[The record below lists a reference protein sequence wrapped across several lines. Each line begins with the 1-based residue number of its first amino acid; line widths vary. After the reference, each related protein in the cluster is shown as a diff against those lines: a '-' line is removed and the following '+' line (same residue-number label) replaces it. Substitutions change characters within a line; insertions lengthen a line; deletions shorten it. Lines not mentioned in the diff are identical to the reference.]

1 MRIESQPVYVLH
13 VRAWRETSLLLEVF
27 SREHGRVGLLARG
40 VRSARARITRAT
52 LEPFQLLSA
61 DWAGTG
67 ELPNLRAAE
76 TIGAPRRFVDDALL
90 SGLYVNELLVRLTA
104 RADPHP
110 ALFSRY
116 AGLLEE
122 LGATDSLAWTL
133 RRFERDLL
141 GELGYGLQLEC
152 EAESGEPLR
161 ADANYTYLPEVGPAP
176 AQSRQHGA
184 IARGSALLALHE
196 DTKPAHD
203 DLVALRRVL
212 RAVIASHVGEQG
224 LRAWRVLGSAMNP
237 R

>member
-1 MRIESQPVYVLH
+1 MRVESQPAYVLH
-13 VRAWRETSLLLEVF
+13 ARAWRETSMLLEVF
-27 SREHGRVGLLARG
+27 SRDHGRVGVLARG

-52 LEPFQLLSA
+52 LEPFQLLSV

-76 TIGAPRRFVDDALL
+76 PVGAPRRFVDDALL

-110 ALFSRY
+110 VLFARY
-116 AGLLEE
+116 AALLEE
-122 LGATDSLAWTL
+122 LATTESLAWTL

-141 GELGYGLQLEC
+141 AELGYGLQLEY
-152 EAESGEPLR
+152 EAESGEPLHAE
-161 ADANYTYLPEVGPAP
+161 ADYAYLPELGPVP
-176 AQSRQHGA
+176 AQSWQHGA
-184 IARGSALLALHE
+184 IAKGSALLALHQ
-196 DTKPAHD
+196 DVKPAHD
-203 DLVALRRVL
+203 DLAALRRVL

-224 LRAWRVLGSAMNP
+224 LRAWRVLGGAIIP

>member
-1 MRIESQPVYVLH
+1 MRVESQPAYVLH
-13 VRAWRETSLLLEVF
+13 ARAWRETSLLLEVF
-27 SREHGRVGLLARG
+27 SREHGRIGLLARG

-52 LEPFQLLSA
+52 LEPFQLLSM

-76 TIGAPRRFVDDALL
+76 AVGASRRFVDDALL

-110 ALFSRY
+110 ALFARY
-116 AGLLEE
+116 AALLEE
-122 LGATDSLAWTL
+122 LAATDSLAWTL

-141 GELGYGLQLEC
+141 AELGYGLQLDG

-161 ADANYTYLPEVGPAP
+161 ADVEYVYAPELGPVP

-184 IARGSALLALHE
+184 IAKGSALLALHNDARPAPE
-196 DTKPAHD
+196 DLA
-203 DLVALRRVL
+203 ALRRVL
-212 RAVIASHVGEQG
+212 RAVIASHAGEQG
-224 LRAWRVLGSAMNP
+224 LRAWRVLGSAMAS

>member
-1 MRIESQPVYVLH
+1 MRVESQPAYILH
-13 VRAWRETSLLLEVF
+13 ARAWRETSMLLEVF
-27 SREHGRVGLLARG
+27 SRDHGRVGLLARG
-40 VRSARARITRAT
+40 VRSARARVPRAT

-76 TIGAPRRFVDDALL
+76 AIGAPRRFAEDVLL

-110 ALFSRY
+110 VLFARY
-116 AGLLEE
+116 AMLLEE
-122 LGATDSLAWTL
+122 LAATDSLAWTL

-141 GELGYGLQLEC
+141 GEIGYGLQLAY

-161 ADANYTYLPEVGPAP
+161 AEAEYAYVPELGPVA

-184 IARGSALLALHE
+184 NAKGSALLALHA
-196 DTKPAHD
+196 DAKPAHD
-203 DLVALRRVL
+203 DLAALRRVL

-224 LRAWRVLGSAMNP
+224 LRAWRVLGGAMNP

>member
-1 MRIESQPVYVLH
+1 MRIESQPAFVLH
-13 VRAWRETSLLLEVF
+13 ARAWRETSLLLEVF
-27 SREHGRVGLLARG
+27 SRDHGRVGLLARG
-40 VRSARARITRAT
+40 VRSARARIARAT
-52 LEPFQLLSA
+52 LEPFQLLSV

-76 TIGAPRRFVDDALL
+76 TAGGPRRFVEDALL

-110 ALFSRY
+110 ALFARY
-116 AGLLEE
+116 AALLEE
-122 LGATDSLAWTL
+122 LAATDSLAWTL

-141 GELGYGLQLEC
+141 VELGYGLQLDC

-161 ADANYTYLPEVGPAP
+161 ADAEYVYAPELGPVP
-176 AQSRQHGA
+176 AQSRQPGA
-184 IARGSALLALHE
+184 SVKGSALLALH
-196 DTKPAHD
+196 DDVQPGHD
-203 DLVALRRVL
+203 DLSALRRVL

-224 LRAWRVLGSAMNP
+224 LRAWRVLGSARTP

>member
-1 MRIESQPVYVLH
+1 MRVESQPAFVLH
-13 VRAWRETSLLLEVF
+13 ARAWRETSMLLEAF
-27 SREHGRVGLLARG
+27 SRDHGRVGLLVRG
-40 VRSARARITRAT
+40 VRSARARIARAT

-67 ELPNLRAAE
+67 ELPSLRAAE
-76 TIGAPRRFVDDALL
+76 PVGVPCRFAHDALL

-110 ALFSRY
+110 ALFTRY
-116 AGLLEE
+116 AALLEQ
-122 LGATDSLAWTL
+122 LAATDSLAWTL

-141 GELGYGLQLEC
+141 GELGYGLQLDC

-161 ADANYTYLPEVGPAP
+161 ADADYVYLPELGPAP
-176 AQSRQHGA
+176 AQSRRHGA
-184 IARGSALLALHE
+184 VAKGSALLALHE
-196 DTKPAHD
+196 DTKPAHE
-203 DLVALRRVL
+203 DLAALRRVL

-224 LRAWRVLGSAMNP
+224 LRAWRVLGGAIAA